1 MREGAGMAPVP
12 VPHLPERRDEGSFL
26 GTPAAF
32 PPQQLS
38 PVLPRKTSWG
48 ALELQHIVPPK
59 LCPLHP
65 KPNSASVSPSAKC
78 SEHRC
83 QPQSDAVCFFSRAT
97 THYTKRQPQPS
108 PTSHTVGTCRMLHP
122 PLAVGSAQHCGIS
135 WSPVYRRACVCVC
148 VSVCV

>member
-83 QPQSDAVCFFSRAT
+83 QPQMMLFASFPGQ
-97 THYTKRQPQPS
+97 QPIIQRGNLNLHQHHIPWEHVGCCTRHWLWDQPS
-108 PTSHTVGTCRMLHP
+108 TVG
-122 PLAVGSAQHCGIS
+122 
-135 WSPVYRRACVCVC
+135 SPGVQFTEELVC
-148 VSVCV
+148 VSV